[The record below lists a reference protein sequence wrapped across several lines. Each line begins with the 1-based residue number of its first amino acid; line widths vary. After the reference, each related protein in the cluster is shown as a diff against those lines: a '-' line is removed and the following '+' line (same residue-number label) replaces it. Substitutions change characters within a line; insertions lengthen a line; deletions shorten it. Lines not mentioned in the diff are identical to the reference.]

1 MALPKLNTP
10 THELVLPSTGE
21 KVKYSPVLVKE
32 QKILMLAQES
42 EDDVN
47 ISNTIGDLITSCTF
61 GKVDGHESPMFDVEF
76 IFLRL
81 RAKSVGETAEISILA
96 QDDNKT
102 RVPVK
107 VNLEEIDVH
116 MTANHTN
123 EVTLNDT
130 TKLVMKYPRLKD
142 MKGIPSNINDFNK
155 MFFVLNKCIAEIHYG
170 DKVFNTVDNTEK
182 EIDDFI
188 DTMNTDQLKNV
199 LEFFNSMPKLRHP
212 IKFTNPK
219 TKVKNEVM
227 LEGLASFLE

>member
-21 KVKYSPVLVKE
+21 KVKYRPFLVKE

-130 TKLVMKYPRLKD
+130 TKFGLNAFLYAFIFGLSKFSWNVQLIWPLIIIMVPGGFSFFKLPAELVIIK
-142 MKGIPSNINDFNK
+142 
-155 MFFVLNKCIAEIHYG
+155 
-170 DKVFNTVDNTEK
+170 
-182 EIDDFI
+182 
-188 DTMNTDQLKNV
+188 
-199 LEFFNSMPKLRHP
+199 FFNPHSL
-212 IKFTNPK
+212 K
-219 TKVKNEVM
+219 TLIGKRI
-227 LEGLASFLE
+227 SFMEWPS